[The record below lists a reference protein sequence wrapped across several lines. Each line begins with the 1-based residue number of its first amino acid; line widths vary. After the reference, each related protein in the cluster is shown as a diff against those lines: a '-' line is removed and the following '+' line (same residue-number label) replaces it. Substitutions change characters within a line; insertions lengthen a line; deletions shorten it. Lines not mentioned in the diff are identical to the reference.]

1 MSLQVVGLQKSYGE
15 ERILQDIHLEI
26 RKGEAVTLMGASG
39 SGKSTLVKCIARLES
54 FNGGQIL
61 YQNEDI
67 LTIPH
72 KRFRQTIQYVFQ
84 DQFNALNP
92 AKRVSV
98 LLSSVCQR
106 FKSHDLLETILQHA
120 RLKPALLSS
129 FPRELSG
136 GERQRLG
143 IARAMLT
150 QAPILLLDEVTSAL
164 DKRLKYEIMD
174 VLMDYQK
181 SFNTTIICIT
191 HDGPIAQK
199 YFKRHLILE
208 KGRLVE

>member
-1 MSLQVVGLQKSYGE
+1 MNLQVVGLQKSYGE

-26 RKGEAVTLMGASG
+26 HKGEAVALMGASG

-61 YQNEDI
+61 YQNEDV

-72 KRFRQTIQYVFQ
+72 ERFRQTIQYVFQ

-92 AKRVSV
+92 AKRVSA

-129 FPRELSG
+129 LPRELSG